1 MGAAQSATV
10 SRALGARLRRL
21 VPALV
26 SLAVFFAA
34 LAVLRSEL
42 RHVTWVELMRDT
54 VAMPPNRL
62 AVAVALTA
70 LNYAVL
76 TAYDFLAFVYIR
88 KAIARARVALA
99 SFVAYAVAN
108 NVGFSILS
116 GASVRYRFYTRWGV
130 TAEEL
135 SRIVFFYA
143 TTFWLGLLFIGGV
156 SLATSRLPTDLQIPA
171 RPAVAA
177 VGWLLALLVVA
188 YLVATVVRRTPIRIS
203 RFELPLPSPRLALTQ
218 LVVSACD
225 WVLAGAVLYVLLPD
239 GTPPLLSF
247 LGAFLLAQ
255 LLGLASHV
263 PGGVGVFEG
272 LMILLLTPYL
282 PSEALLPPLIVYR
295 AVYYLLP
302 LAVALIVL
310 VADELSQRRAQA
322 ARVGAAFDW
331 ITEQLTP
338 LVLAV
343 FTFIAG
349 IILLFSG
356 ATPAAAGRLA
366 LLDRV
371 LPLGVIEASH
381 FLSSIAGAALL
392 LLSQGLARR
401 LDGAWLFTVVVV
413 AAGIV
418 ASLLKG
424 GDYEEA
430 MILTFV
436 LVVLWRARPA
446 FDRRAAFLDTR
457 FTAGWIV
464 AIVGAIG
471 ASVWLG
477 LFAFKHVAYSNE
489 LWWQFELH
497 GEASRFLRATVG
509 AMVALLLFAVSRI
522 ASPTRHEAD
531 EPTDADLHAAGEII
545 DTQTTA
551 SAFLV
556 YLRDKALLFDEQR
569 RGFLMY
575 GVEGRTWVALGDPV
589 GPPDVRPAL
598 IRLFL
603 EHCDDYAA
611 TPVFYEIRKDSLH
624 LYADFGL
631 TFVKLG
637 EEAVVDLSQ
646 FSLDGSRNKP
656 LRHALR
662 HLEHHGA
669 SCRIVLPAEVPAV
682 IDALQ
687 SVSDDWLEH
696 KAGGEKG
703 FSLGFFR
710 RDYVERFPVAVV
722 ERNGRIVAFAS
733 VWPGP
738 HAIELSIDL
747 MRYHHEAPNGVMEGL
762 MVYLMRW
769 GKEQGYRSFSLGM
782 APLSGFEGS
791 PVAPLWNR
799 LGSFLYS
806 HGEVFYNFQGLR
818 AYKDKFHPSWESR
831 YLAYPGGL
839 RLPRTL
845 ADVAALIA
853 GGYRRILIKG
863 GGKQVPER
871 RSRAMAAASS
881 ADASSSAQSSTTPSL
896 NTPIAP

>member
-1 MGAAQSATV
+1 M
-10 SRALGARLRRL
+10 
-21 VPALV
+21 V

-42 RHVTWVELMRDT
+42 RHVTWLDLMRDT
-54 VAMPPNRL
+54 TATPPNRL
-62 AVAVALTA
+62 SAAIALTA

-76 TAYDFLAFVYIR
+76 TAYDLLAFVYIR
-88 KAIARARVALA
+88 KPIARARVALA

-108 NVGFSILS
+108 NVGFSVLS

-156 SLATSRLPTDLQIPA
+156 SLATSHLPTDLQIPA

-177 VGWLLALLVVA
+177 AGWFLTLLVIAYLLATGL
-188 YLVATVVRRTPIRIS
+188 RRAPIRIS
-203 RFELPLPSPRLALTQ
+203 RYELPLPSPRLAFTQ

-239 GTPPLLSF
+239 GAPPLLSF

-255 LLGLASHV
+255 LLGLTSHV

-295 AVYYLLP
+295 AGYYLLP

-310 VADELSQRRAQA
+310 VADELSQRREQA

-331 ITEQLTP
+331 LTEQLTP
-338 LVLAV
+338 RVLAV

-366 LLDRV
+366 ILDRV
-371 LPLGVIEASH
+371 LPLEVIEASH
-381 FLSSIAGAALL
+381 FLGSIAGAALL

-401 LDGAWLFTVVVV
+401 LDGAWLLTVGFV

-424 GDYEEA
+424 VDFEEA
-430 MILTFV
+430 MILAFV
-436 LVVLWRARPA
+436 LIVLWRARPA

-522 ASPTRHEAD
+522 ASPARHEAD
-531 EPTDADLHAAGEII
+531 EPTDADLQAAGEII

-556 YLRDKALLFDEQR
+556 YLRDKAVLFDEQR

-575 GVEGRTWVALGDPV
+575 GAEGRTWVALGDPV
-589 GPPDVRPAL
+589 GPPDVRCAL

-646 FSLDGSRNKP
+646 FSLEGSSNKP

-722 ERNGRIVAFAS
+722 ERNGQIVAFAS

-738 HAIELSIDL
+738 NAVELSIDL
-747 MRYHHEAPNGVMEGL
+747 MRYHHEAPNGVKIG
-762 MVYLMRW
+762 
-769 GKEQGYRSFSLGM
+769 
-782 APLSGFEGS
+782 
-791 PVAPLWNR
+791 
-799 LGSFLYS
+799 
-806 HGEVFYNFQGLR
+806 R
-818 AYKDKFHPSWESR
+818 AH
-831 YLAYPGGL
+831 
-839 RLPRTL
+839 
-845 ADVAALIA
+845 V
-853 GGYRRILIKG
+853 
-863 GGKQVPER
+863 
-871 RSRAMAAASS
+871 
-881 ADASSSAQSSTTPSL
+881 
-896 NTPIAP
+896 

>member
-1 MGAAQSATV
+1 M
-10 SRALGARLRRL
+10 
-21 VPALV
+21 V

-34 LAVLRSEL
+34 LGVLRGEL
-42 RHVTWVELMRDT
+42 RHVTWVELMRDI
-54 VAMPPNRL
+54 VATPPNRL

-76 TAYDFLAFVYIR
+76 TAYDLLAFVYIR
-88 KAIARARVALA
+88 KPIARARVALA

-108 NVGFSILS
+108 NVGFSVVS

-156 SLATSRLPTDLQIPA
+156 SLATSRLPADLQIPA
-171 RPAVAA
+171 RPVVAA
-177 VGWLLALLVVA
+177 VGWLLALLVMA
-188 YLVATVVRRTPIRIS
+188 YLVATGVRRTPVRIS
-203 RFELPLPSPRLALTQ
+203 RFELPLPSPRLAFTQ

-239 GTPPLLSF
+239 GAPPLLSY

-331 ITEQLTP
+331 LTEQLTP
-338 LVLAV
+338 RVLAV

-366 LLDRV
+366 FLDRV

-381 FLSSIAGAALL
+381 FLGSIAGAALL

-401 LDGAWLFTVVVV
+401 LDGAWLLTVGVV

-424 GDYEEA
+424 ADYEEA
-430 MILTFV
+430 MILAFV
-436 LVVLWRARPA
+436 LIVLWRARPA

-522 ASPTRHEAD
+522 ASPALHEAD
-531 EPTDADLHAAGEII
+531 EPTDADLQAAGKII

-556 YLRDKALLFDEQR
+556 YLRDKALLFDERR

-589 GPPDVRPAL
+589 GPPDVRAAL

-603 EHCDDYAA
+603 EHCDDFAA

-669 SCRIVLPAEVPAV
+669 SCRIVLPVDVPA
-682 IDALQ
+682 IIGALQ
-687 SVSDDWLEH
+687 SVSDDWLKH

-710 RDYVERFPVAVV
+710 RDYVKRFPVAVV
-722 ERNGRIVAFAS
+722 ERNGQIIAFAS

-738 HAIELSIDL
+738 NAVELSIDL
-747 MRYHHEAPNGVMEGL
+747 MRYHHDAPNGVMEGL

-799 LGSFLYS
+799 LGAFLYS
-806 HGEVFYNFQGLR
+806 HGEKFYNFQGLR

-863 GGKQVPER
+863 GGKQFHER
-871 RSRAMAAASS
+871 RSRAIAAASS
-881 ADASSSAQSSTTPSL
+881 AEASSSPQSSATPSL

>member
-1 MGAAQSATV
+1 M
-10 SRALGARLRRL
+10 
-21 VPALV
+21 V

-54 VAMPPNRL
+54 AAMPAHRL

-76 TAYDFLAFVYIR
+76 TAYDLLAFVYIG
-88 KAIARARVALA
+88 KPIARARVALA

-108 NVGFSILS
+108 NVGFSVLS

-143 TTFWLGLLFIGGV
+143 TTFWLGLLFVGGV
-156 SLATSRLPTDLQIPA
+156 SLATSQLPADLHVPA
-171 RPAVAA
+171 KPAVAA
-177 VGWLLALLVVA
+177 LGWLLALLVIA
-188 YLVATVVRRTPIRIS
+188 YLVATGVRRTPIRIA

-218 LVVSACD
+218 LAISTCD
-225 WVLAGAVLYVLLPD
+225 WALAGAVLYVLLPD
-239 GTPPLLSF
+239 GAPPLLSF
-247 LGAFLLAQ
+247 IGAFLLAQ

-272 LMILLLTPYL
+272 LMILLLSPYL
-282 PSEALLPPLIVYR
+282 PSAALLPPLIVYR

-331 ITEQLTP
+331 LTEQLTP
-338 LVLAV
+338 RVLAV
-343 FTFIAG
+343 VTFIAG

-366 LLDRV
+366 VLDRV
-371 LPLGVIEASH
+371 LPLEVIEASH
-381 FLSSIAGAALL
+381 FLGSIAGAALL

-401 LDGAWLFTVVVV
+401 LDGAWLLTVGVVT
-413 AAGIV
+413 AGII

-424 GDYEEA
+424 VDYEEA
-430 MILTFV
+430 MILGFV
-436 LVVLWRARPA
+436 LIVLWRARPA

-471 ASVWLG
+471 ASAWLG
-477 LFAFKHVAYSNE
+477 FFAFKHVAYSSE

-509 AMVALLLFAVSRI
+509 AMVALLLFAVSRV
-522 ASPTRHEAD
+522 ASPARHEAD
-531 EPTDADLHAAGEII
+531 EPTDEDLHAAGEII
-545 DTQTTA
+545 GAQTNA

-556 YLRDKALLFDEQR
+556 YLRDKALMFDEQR

-575 GVEGRTWVALGDPV
+575 GAEGRTWVALGDPI
-589 GPPDVRPAL
+589 GPPDVRAAL
-598 IRLFL
+598 IRSFL

-669 SCRIVLPAEVPAV
+669 SCRIVLPADVPGV
-682 IDALQ
+682 LDALQ
-687 SVSDDWLEH
+687 SVSDDWLTH

-722 ERNGRIVAFAS
+722 ERKGQIVAFAS

-738 HAIELSIDL
+738 NAVELSIDL

-806 HGEVFYNFQGLR
+806 HGEKFYNFQGLR

-863 GGKQVPER
+863 GGKQVHES
-871 RSRAMAAASS
+871 RSRATAAASS
-881 ADASSSAQSSTTPSL
+881 ADVSSSTQSSTTPSL

>member
-1 MGAAQSATV
+1 
-10 SRALGARLRRL
+10 
-21 VPALV
+21 LV

-62 AVAVALTA
+62 GVAVALTA

-88 KAIARARVALA
+88 KTIAPARVALA

-331 ITEQLTP
+331 LTEQLTP
-338 LVLAV
+338 RVLAV

-381 FLSSIAGAALL
+381 VLSSIAGAALL

-522 ASPTRHEAD
+522 ASPMRHEAD

-611 TPVFYEIRKDSLH
+611 TPVFYEIRKDLLH

-845 ADVAALIA
+845 ADIAALIA

>member
-1 MGAAQSATV
+1 M
-10 SRALGARLRRL
+10 LGARLRRIA
-21 VPALV
+21 PAVV
-26 SLAVFFAA
+26 SLVIFFVA
-34 LAVLRSEL
+34 LEVLRGEL
-42 RHVTWVELMRDT
+42 RHVTWFELMRDV
-54 VAMPPNRL
+54 VATPPRRL
-62 AVAVALTA
+62 AVAIVLTA

-76 TAYDFLAFVYIR
+76 TGYDLLAFVYIR
-88 KAIARARVALA
+88 KQLARARIALA

-108 NVGFSILS
+108 NVGFSMLS

-143 TTFWLGLLFIGGV
+143 TTFWVGLLFVGGV
-156 SLATSRLPTDLQIPA
+156 SLATSRLPDDLQIPGK
-171 RPAVAA
+171 AVVAIT
-177 VGWLLALLVVA
+177 GWLLALVVIA
-188 YLVATVVRRTPIRIS
+188 YLAATWIRREPIRIS
-203 RFELPLPSPRLALTQ
+203 RLELLLPSPQLALAQ
-218 LVVSACD
+218 FAISACD
-225 WVLAGAVLYVLLPD
+225 WILAGAVLYVLLPD
-239 GTPPLLSF
+239 GAPPLLAF
-247 LGAFLLAQ
+247 LGAFLVSQ

-272 LMILLLTPYL
+272 LMIVLLKPYL
-282 PSEALLPPLIVYR
+282 PSAALLPALIVYR

-302 LAVALIVL
+302 LSVALVIL

-331 ITEQLTP
+331 LTEQLTP
-338 LVLAV
+338 RVLAV

-349 IILLFSG
+349 VVLLFSG

-366 LLDRV
+366 LLDRT

-381 FLSSIAGAALL
+381 FLGSIAGAALL

-401 LDGAWLFTVVVV
+401 LDGAWLVTVAVVVT
-413 AAGIV
+413 GIV

-424 GDYEEA
+424 ADYEEA
-430 MILTFV
+430 TMLALV

-471 ASVWLG
+471 ASIWLG
-477 LFAFKHVAYSNE
+477 LFAFKHVAYSSE

-509 AMVALLLFAVSRI
+509 VMVALVLFAVSRI
-522 ASPTRHEAD
+522 ASLARHEAD
-531 EPTDADLHAAGEII
+531 EPTDTDLETAGAII
-545 DTQTTA
+545 ATQT
-551 SAFLV
+551 SVPPYLV
-556 YLRDKALLFDEQR
+556 YLRDKALLFDDER
-569 RGFLMY
+569 HGFIMY

-589 GPPDVRPAL
+589 GPGNARAAL

-603 EHCDDYAA
+603 ERCDDFAA

-646 FSLDGSRNKP
+646 FSLEGSRGKP

-662 HLEHHGA
+662 HLENHGA
-669 SCRIVLPAEVPAV
+669 SCRIVPPAGVPC
-682 IDALQ
+682 IMEQLQ
-687 SVSDDWLEH
+687 AVSDDWLEH
-696 KAGGEKG
+696 KAGAEKG

-710 RDYVERFPVAVV
+710 PDYVERFPVAVV
-722 ERNGRIVAFAS
+722 EQGGRIVAFAS

-738 HAIELSIDL
+738 TGIELSIDL

-762 MVYLMRW
+762 TVYVMRW

-782 APLSGFEGS
+782 APLSGFERS

-799 LGSFLYS
+799 LGSFLYT
-806 HGEVFYNFQGLR
+806 HGETFYNFQGLR
-818 AYKDKFHPSWESR
+818 AYKNKFHPSWESR

-863 GGKQVPER
+863 GKETST
-871 RSRAMAAASS
+871 RSRASATPSV
-881 ADASSSAQSSTTPSL
+881 ADASRSPQSSATPSL
-896 NTPIAP
+896 NTPITP

>member
-1 MGAAQSATV
+1 M
-10 SRALGARLRRL
+10 
-21 VPALV
+21 V

-42 RHVTWVELMRDT
+42 RHVTWLDLMRDT
-54 VAMPPNRL
+54 TATPPNRL
-62 AVAVALTA
+62 SAAVALTA

-76 TAYDFLAFVYIR
+76 TAYDLLAFVYIR
-88 KAIARARVALA
+88 KPIARARVALA

-108 NVGFSILS
+108 NVGFSVLS

-156 SLATSRLPTDLQIPA
+156 SLATSQLPADLQIPA

-177 VGWLLALLVVA
+177 AGWFLALLVIA
-188 YLVATVVRRTPIRIS
+188 YLLATGLRRTPIRIS
-203 RFELPLPSPRLALTQ
+203 RYELPLPSPRLAFTQ

-239 GTPPLLSF
+239 GAPPLLSF

-255 LLGLASHV
+255 LLGLTSHV

-272 LMILLLTPYL
+272 LMILLLAPYL

-310 VADELSQRRAQA
+310 VADELSQRREQA

-331 ITEQLTP
+331 LTEQLTP
-338 LVLAV
+338 RVLAV

-366 LLDRV
+366 FLDRV
-371 LPLGVIEASH
+371 LPLEVIEASH
-381 FLSSIAGAALL
+381 FLGSIAGAALL

-401 LDGAWLFTVVVV
+401 LDGAWLLTVGVVS
-413 AAGIV
+413 AGIV

-424 GDYEEA
+424 ADYEEA
-430 MILTFV
+430 MILAFV

-457 FTAGWIV
+457 FTAGWVV

-509 AMVALLLFAVSRI
+509 AMVALVLFAVSRI
-522 ASPTRHEAD
+522 AAPALHEAD
-531 EPTDADLHAAGEII
+531 EPTEADLQAAGEII

-575 GVEGRTWVALGDPV
+575 GVEGRTWVALGDPI
-589 GPPDVRPAL
+589 GPPDVRAAL
-598 IRLFL
+598 IRSFL

-669 SCRIVLPAEVPAV
+669 SCRIVLPAEVPAI
-682 IDALQ
+682 IDDLQ

-738 HAIELSIDL
+738 NAIELSIDL

-769 GKEQGYRSFSLGM
+769 GKDQGYRSFSLGM

-806 HGEVFYNFQGLR
+806 HGEKFYNFQGLR

-863 GGKQVPER
+863 GGKQVHER

-881 ADASSSAQSSTTPSL
+881 ADASSSPQSSTTPSL
-896 NTPIAP
+896 NTPMAP